1 MFDKQKLHIPYCNV
15 SYVDMDKLVF
25 QMMFT
30 NIATK
35 GIAANCSENAIE
47 DAWNCRLTCQ
57 ASTKKNEFKEV
68 SWTASKSVQEKVLE
82 NRHC

>member
-1 MFDKQKLHIPYCNV
+1 MVDKQQPNIPYCNAP
-15 SYVDMDKLVF
+15 YFDTDKLVF

-57 ASTKKNEFKEV
+57 ASTKKIGFKEV

>member
-1 MFDKQKLHIPYCNV
+1 MFDKQKIHIPYCNV
-15 SYVDMDKLVF
+15 SYVDTDKLVF

-47 DAWNCRLTCQ
+47 GRLELSIDLPSKYQ
-57 ASTKKNEFKEV
+57 KN
-68 SWTASKSVQEKVLE
+68 WI
-82 NRHC
+82 